1 MTEEMRPQT
10 RSGFERLIG
19 GRPVPVLV
27 KLVLL
32 SLLVGFVMVMFG
44 FDAADLVRGAVDLVR
59 ETIRDG
65 AGLFRQMG
73 VYILTGAAVVVPIWL
88 VLRLTRPR

>member
-1 MTEEMRPQT
+1 MRPPT
-10 RSGFERLIG
+10 RSSFERFAG
-19 GRPVPVLV
+19 GKPVSVLV

-44 FDAADLVRGAVDLVR
+44 FDAADLVRGALDLVR

-65 AGLFRQMG
+65 AGLFRQVS

-88 VLRLTRPR
+88 VLRLLRPR